1 MKTFNFLRTWFEHNT
16 LQSFSYWLYRHRYYY
31 HKVTSFYQSHIP
43 PESTVIHVH
52 GKDGFLLK
60 KLKPKKGICIDIEGE
75 STIQTRMES
84 QDIEFYESLSFI
96 PDQQVDYI
104 ILSFATMES
113 EDIQVLFQSLERFCH
128 PKTRIILES
137 YTTWWAPLLWIAQ
150 KLHLKRPMRYKNWL
164 SRSDLINIAQ
174 LADFE
179 MVTYGGYVLM
189 PFYIP
194 ILSWLINDFV
204 AHLPLINSLCL
215 NQWMVL
221 RPKPRSVCQNNSVTI
236 LVPCR
241 NERGN
246 VEQAVLRT
254 QQFGLSTEIIFVE
267 GNSTDGTLDEI
278 KRVAAAYPDKNIRWY
293 VQEGKGKGDAVR
305 TGFAHA
311 TGDILMILDGDL
323 TMPPEELPK
332 FYNAIVV
339 GKGDFINGARLVY
352 GMESGEMSFMGWVS
366 NKFFARLISWIMGQ
380 SVKDTLC
387 GTKVLWKKDYD
398 IIIAQREKL
407 GLADPFGDFDLLF
420 GAAKLNLKIIDIPI
434 HYMRRTY
441 GKTAI
446 RKYKEVWFLLWMCWR
461 AFDVLKRKNNAKN

>member
-1 MKTFNFLRTWFEHNT
+1 MRVFRFFDVWFQYNT
-16 LQSFSYWLYRHRYYY
+16 IKNSFSYWLFRHRYYY
-31 HKVTSFYQSHIP
+31 DNTKNFYQSYVAPQSSI
-43 PESTVIHVH
+43 VHVQ
-52 GKDGFLLK
+52 GKDGFLLER
-60 KLKPKKGICIDIEGE
+60 LKPKKGICIDDHE
-75 STIQTRMES
+75 SIIQG
-84 QDIEFYESLSFI
+84 QLKYNAFEFYESLRMVS
-96 PDQQVDYI
+96 DQQIDYI
-104 ILSFATMES
+104 ILSFATMEA
-113 EDIQVLFQSLERFCH
+113 EDIQMLFQSLQRFCT
-128 PKTRIILES
+128 PSSRIILET
-137 YTTWWAPLLWIAQ
+137 YTLWWAPLLWLAQ
-150 KLHLKRPMRYKNWL
+150 KLKLKRPMRYKNWL
-164 SRSDLINIAQ
+164 ARSDIVNIAQ

-179 MVTYGGYVLM
+179 MVTSGGYILI

-194 ILSWLINDFV
+194 IISWVVNDFI

-221 RPKPRSVCQNNSVTI
+221 RPKPQLAAHHSVTI
-236 LVPCR
+236 LIPCR
-241 NERGN
+241 NEKGN
-246 VEQAVLRT
+246 VEQAVLRAP
-254 QQFGLSTEIIFVE
+254 QLGLSTEIIFVE
-267 GNSTDGTLDEI
+267 GNSSDGTLDEI
-278 KRVAAAYPDKNIRWY
+278 KRVAAEYPDKNIRCY
-293 VQEGKGKGDAVR
+293 VQESKGKGDAVR
-305 TGFAHA
+305 KGFAHA

-332 FYNAIVV
+332 FYDAIIS
-339 GKGDFINGARLVY
+339 GKGDFINGSRLVY

-366 NKFFARLISWIMGQ
+366 NKFFARLVSWIMGQ

>member
-1 MKTFNFLRTWFEHNT
+1 MN
-16 LQSFSYWLYRHRYYY
+16 
-31 HKVTSFYQSHIP
+31 
-43 PESTVIHVH
+43 
-52 GKDGFLLK
+52 
-60 KLKPKKGICIDIEGE
+60 
-75 STIQTRMES
+75 
-84 QDIEFYESLSFI
+84 
-96 PDQQVDYI
+96 DYI
-104 ILSFATMES
+104 
-113 EDIQVLFQSLERFCH
+113 
-128 PKTRIILES
+128 
-137 YTTWWAPLLWIAQ
+137 
-150 KLHLKRPMRYKNWL
+150 
-164 SRSDLINIAQ
+164 
-174 LADFE
+174 
-179 MVTYGGYVLM
+179 
-189 PFYIP
+189 
-194 ILSWLINDFV
+194 

-221 RPKPRSVCQNNSVTI
+221 RPKPQLAAHYSVTI
-236 LVPCR
+236 LIPCR
-241 NERGN
+241 NEKGN
-246 VEQAVLRT
+246 VEQAVLRAP
-254 QQFGLSTEIIFVE
+254 QLGLSTEIIFVE
-267 GNSTDGTLDEI
+267 GNSSDGTLDEI

-305 TGFAHA
+305 KGFAHA

-332 FYNAIVV
+332 FYDAIVA
-339 GKGDFINGARLVY
+339 GKGDFINGSRLVY

-366 NKFFARLISWIMGQ
+366 NKFFARLVSWIMGQ

-446 RKYKEVWFLLWMCWR
+446 RKYKEVWFLLGCAGAHLMY
-461 AFDVLKRKNNAKN
+461 

>member
-1 MKTFNFLRTWFEHNT
+1 MRYPIFLRALLSNSINNNW
-16 LQSFSYWLYRHRYYY
+16 WRGWRYYY
-31 HKVTSFYQSHIP
+31 HHVYAFYQSQILSDSRVLIFKSNNDVLINVVTTSRNIVVG
-43 PESTVIHVH
+43 EITELST
-52 GKDGFLLK
+52 
-60 KLKPKKGICIDIEGE
+60 
-75 STIQTRMES
+75 STHFASLAEVPT
-84 QDIEFYESLSFI
+84 QDFDYIVLSFC
-96 PDQQVDYI
+96 V
-104 ILSFATMES
+104 MES

-128 PKTRIILES
+128 SKTRIILES
-137 YTTWWAPLLWIAQ
+137 YTTWWAPFLWIAQ

-194 ILSWLINDFV
+194 ILSWFINDFI

-221 RPKPRSVCQNNSVTI
+221 RPKLLPVCQDHSVTI

-254 QQFGLSTEIIFVE
+254 QQFGSYTEIIFVE

-278 KRVAAAYPDKNIRWY
+278 KRVAAAYPDKNISWY
-293 VQEGKGKGDAVR
+293 VQEGRGKGDAVR
-305 TGFAHA
+305 KGFAHA

-332 FYNAIVV
+332 FYHAIIA